1 MSLLGFLFGTRAAT
15 AKDPVC
21 GMPVETLKAK
31 WSSSFEERDFYF
43 CSQGCKRSFDDDP
56 SLYVKIRGGSGAAAP
71 PREE

>member
-1 MSLLGFLFGTRAAT
+1 MSVLGFLFGTRAAT

-21 GMPVETLKAK
+21 GMSVETLKAK
-31 WSSSFEERDFYF
+31 WSSAHEGRDIYF

-56 SLYVKIRGGSGAAAP
+56 SLYVKIRGGSGTTNP